1 MNLRYELID
10 NKNLILATRV
20 QLKIFSGE
28 IAYPCYKLS
37 IRDNHE
43 HYKYYLVYN
52 NDVIIGITG
61 LYNECNYEDESIWLG
76 WYGVLEEYRLHGF
89 GKQIL
94 LDTIDMAKEEMRHNS
109 KIKYLRLYTSLVEN
123 KVAQILY
130 KKHMEISE
138 YYENDDDVNYGHTCL
153 IYTKRLNEN
162 VHLELWNSRFI
173 NLRSGENAIKVG
185 LKEFKQLT
193 NGDINVQISTAGE
206 VF

>member
-10 NKNLILATRV
+10 NKNIILATRV
-20 QLKIFSGE
+20 QLKIFPGE
-28 IAYPCYKLS
+28 IAYPCYKMS
-37 IRDNHE
+37 IEDHE

-52 NDVIIGITG
+52 NDVIIGVTG
-61 LYNECNYEDESIWLG
+61 LYTECDYKDDSIWLG
-76 WYGVLEEYRLHGF
+76 WYGVLKEYRLHGF

-94 LDTIDMAKEEMRHNS
+94 LDTIEMAKEEVKNNPR
-109 KIKYLRLYTSLVEN
+109 IKYLRLYTSLEEN

-130 KKHMEISE
+130 KKYMEISE
-138 YYENDDDVNYGHTCL
+138 YYENDDDINYDHTCL

-173 NLRSGENAIKVG
+173 NLRAGSESMSEG
-185 LKEFKQLT
+185 LKEFMEIT
-193 NGDINVQISTAGE
+193 NGDINVQISPAGE